1 MKSTIYVFCKTKV
14 INVISTSGSSCGFQ
28 SFILEANSAT
38 EAKGQDYVEWL
49 WPIKCLDKSHEK
61 IMSE

>member
-1 MKSTIYVFCKTKV
+1 M
-14 INVISTSGSSCGFQ
+14 ISTSGSSCGFQ